1 VIEPAIAATGLTRR
15 FGQIQALRGVD
26 LRLEPGER
34 LALFGAN
41 GAGKTTLL
49 RILGLGL
56 APDTGSLSIDGMDV
70 KRDALR
76 ARARI
81 GWLAHA
87 SLLYADL
94 TARQN
99 LEFWGRLYGVEQID
113 RRARELLHEMGLD
126 AYVDEPA
133 GILSRGMSQ
142 RLSLARALL
151 HDPALLLLDEPFT
164 GLDPIAVDTLKQRLK
179 GTGSGNTSLI
189 LATHRVDEGLA
200 LTDRWIMLTRG
211 RIVADG
217 RSAETDAGTV
227 TEAYRASRRPA

>member
-1 VIEPAIAATGLTRR
+1 MSEPAIAATGLYRR

-26 LRLEPGER
+26 LRLERGQR

-56 APDTGSLSIDGMDV
+56 TPDSGSLAIDGMDR
-70 KRDALR
+70 KSDALR

-87 SLLYADL
+87 SLLYDDL

-99 LEFWGRLYGVEQID
+99 LEFWGRLYGVE
-113 RRARELLHEMGLD
+113 RVEHRTAELLHEMGLD

-164 GLDPIAVDTLKQRLK
+164 GLDPRAADALKQRLSK
-179 GTGSGNTSLI
+179 TGSGRTSVI
-189 LATHRVDEGLA
+189 LATHRIEDGLA

-211 RIVADG
+211 RVVADG
-217 RSAETDAGTV
+217 RSAETEAGTV
-227 TEAYRASRRPA
+227 MEAYRASGPPA

>member
-1 VIEPAIAATGLTRR
+1 MTEAAISAVGLTRR
-15 FGQIQALRGVD
+15 FGQIRALRGVD
-26 LRLEPGER
+26 LRLERGER

-56 APDTGSLSIDGMDV
+56 APDSGSLTIDGLDPA
-70 KRDALR
+70 KEARR

-99 LEFWGRLYGVEQID
+99 LEFWGRLYGVADPGGRAE
-113 RRARELLHEMGLD
+113 RRLDEMGLA
-126 AYVDEPA
+126 AYIDEPA
-133 GILSRGMSQ
+133 GILSRGLSQ
-142 RLSLARALL
+142 RLSLARAMI

-164 GLDPIAVDTLKQRLK
+164 GLDPHAANSLRQRLQQ
-179 GTGSGNTSLI
+179 TGSQDTSAV
-189 LATHRVDEGLA
+189 LATHRIDDGLA
-200 LTDRWIMLTRG
+200 LSDRWVVLTRG
-211 RIVADG
+211 KIVAAG
-217 RSAETDAGTV
+217 RSAATDVATV
-227 TEAYRASRRPA
+227 AAAFGVERKTA

>member
-49 RILGLGL
+49 RIPGLGL

-70 KRDALR
+70 KRDTLR

>member
-1 VIEPAIAATGLTRR
+1 MNASAIAATGLSRR
-15 FGQIQALRGVD
+15 FGQIQALRGID
-26 LRLEPGER
+26 LQLEHGER

-56 APDTGSLSIDGMDV
+56 APDSGSLSIDGLDA
-70 KRDALR
+70 KREALR
-76 ARARI
+76 ARSRI

-87 SLLYADL
+87 SLLYEDL

-99 LEFWGRLYGVEQID
+99 LEFWGRLYGVDSIE
-113 RRARELLHEMGLD
+113 RRSEELLREMGLH

-133 GILSRGMSQ
+133 AILSRGMLQ
-142 RLSLARALL
+142 RLSLARALI

-164 GLDPIAVDTLKQRLK
+164 GLDPQAADGLKQRLRD
-179 GTGSGNTSLI
+179 SETSQRSVV
-189 LATHRVDEGLA
+189 LATHRVEDGLA

-217 RSAETDAGTV
+217 RSAETDVQTV
-227 TEAYRASRRPA
+227 REAYRAPARPT